1 MREHEVPTHVQ
12 AEDRVL
18 LGFTFPQVVAVV
30 AVCAISYGAYRYAP
44 VGPSEVR
51 MGIAVLFGLVGI
63 AMVVGKIGGRRLP
76 LVAADLLKYRLGAR
90 VYAGQIAQ
98 LVRAEPPAPAQ
109 PVGSGPGP
117 VSLMAKRAGRGLAR
131 LRKKGKTRKNKERR
145 NGRMRWFGK
154 RRGKDAGRDQRH
166 DHRAETL
173 QSRRRKPRMGWIPV
187 VALAVL
193 MAAVV
198 AVPQAALADD
208 HEPWR
213 DEIDFELT
221 EPVEGR
227 RIFVEGLTVSGDR
240 AAVTLRAATNID
252 LRTRAYGG
260 PEGTWLRFWGSATL
274 DEGERVQYSLPL
286 HGPAPSFTFSW
297 EDGLGQAGAFTV
309 THEWI
314 PHPLPAVE
322 GELCDLRLVSLGWT
336 PGAVSGVVESE
347 CVTSIEHPVE
357 LQTVAGHQSVTQT
370 ALMDAQ
376 VTAVTGT
383 VSAATGASQ
392 TSVAFVPDGETR
404 FTLPVGDGADIH
416 AVTVDAS
423 LEASLRIPIP
433 PLTVLTHHPERT
445 EQVTRTVHLHRPGDS
460 DSDSQTATATCE
472 DGATASATATAYAC
486 DSPRLNARRFEE
498 MVVGKIR
505 SNVLTDGNIRALVK
519 VVDEQMDGVAREQR
533 KRLETIED
541 ELEDVKRKLGRIWHF
556 VETTDIDM
564 ADASDRIKE
573 HRERQERLEDAAA
586 DARAILSQ
594 RRAVLDDVNTIAA
607 YAQDMSEFLNESELT
622 ERRAFIETFVKEI
635 VVMPGD
641 ALLRYTIPMPDDS
654 PIPGRNA
661 EEMVLNGSVLS
672 TVKNGGAY
680 FDDRQNRL

>member
-18 LGFTFPQVVAVV
+18 LGFTFPQIVAVV
-30 AVCAISYGAYRYAP
+30 AVCALSYGAYRYAP

-51 MGIAVLFGLVGI
+51 MALAVVFGLVGV

-90 VYAGQIAQ
+90 VYAGPVSQ

-109 PVGSGPGP
+109 PVRSGPGP
-117 VSLMAKRAGRGLAR
+117 LSLMAKRAGRGLGR

-154 RRGKDAGRDQRH
+154 RRGKDGGRGQRH

-173 QSRRRKPRMGWIPV
+173 ESRRRKPRMGWIPV

-198 AVPQAALADD
+198 AVPESALADD

-213 DEIDFELT
+213 DEIDFEAT

-227 RIFVEGLTVSGDR
+227 RIFVEGLTISGER
-240 AAVTLRAATNID
+240 AAVTLRATTELDI
-252 LRTRAYGG
+252 RVRAFGG
-260 PEGTWLRFWGSATL
+260 PQGAWLRFWGSATL
-274 DEGERVQYSLPL
+274 AEGERIDYSLPL
-286 HGPAPSFTFSW
+286 HGPAPSFTVSW
-297 EDGLGQAGAFTV
+297 EDTLGQAGALTF
-309 THEWI
+309 EEAQL
-314 PHPLPAVE
+314 PFPLPVVE
-322 GELCDLRLVSLGWT
+322 GELCDLRVTSLGWT

-347 CVTSIEHPVE
+347 CVTRIEHPVE
-357 LQTVAGHQSVTQT
+357 LQTVAGHQSVTET
-370 ALMDAQ
+370 ALMDAS
-376 VTAVTGT
+376 VTAIEGT

-392 TSVAFVPDGETR
+392 TSVPFVPNGETR

-460 DSDSQTATATCE
+460 DSDSETATATCE
-472 DGATASATATAYAC
+472 DGATASATATAYAYVP
-486 DSPRLNARRFEE
+486 SATIAKQVTVAIVHPEHVKAETVERELVTRTREE
-498 MVVGKIR
+498 QLSLASAVG
-505 SNVLTDGNIRALVK
+505 
-519 VVDEQMDGVAREQR
+519 
-533 KRLETIED
+533 
-541 ELEDVKRKLGRIWHF
+541 
-556 VETTDIDM
+556 
-564 ADASDRIKE
+564 SD
-573 HRERQERLEDAAA
+573 DPF
-586 DARAILSQ
+586 
-594 RRAVLDDVNTIAA
+594 AVLVLPEPEPEDPPAEQEPADGLRGWF
-607 YAQDMSEFLNESELT
+607 E
-622 ERRAFIETFVKEI
+622 
-635 VVMPGD
+635 
-641 ALLRYTIPMPDDS
+641 ALGWEWPW
-654 PIPGRNA
+654 
-661 EEMVLNGSVLS
+661 
-672 TVKNGGAY
+672 
-680 FDDRQNRL
+680 